1 LEYWIIGLLDY
12 WIIGLL
18 EIHSTIP
25 SFHHTSFHHSIPP
38 FHHST
43 IPSFHHSI
51 IPSKIQPFSPQAQ
64 SQGGK
69 YSIGYPPKDSKTASN
84 E

>member
-1 LEYWIIGLLDY
+1 LDYWIIGLLDY
-12 WIIGLL
+12 WKLTPFH
-18 EIHSTIP
+18 HSIIP
-25 SFHHTSFHHSIPP
+25 SFHHSI
-38 FHHST
+38 